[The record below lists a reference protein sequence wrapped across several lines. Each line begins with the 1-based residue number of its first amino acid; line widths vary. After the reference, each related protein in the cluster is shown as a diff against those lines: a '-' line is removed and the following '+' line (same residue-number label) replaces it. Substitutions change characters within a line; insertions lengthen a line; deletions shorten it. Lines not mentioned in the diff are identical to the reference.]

1 MITAAASRSNL
12 RRPAIP
18 CSPRSDRVWRQTGS
32 SGGGAL
38 CPSPEAYVERHK
50 KHARSPV
57 VKWAASS
64 ANISAGHSSS
74 KIVTVSHSP
83 ERSPPPS
90 VGARAFVLSL
100 PAIQKIPNFR
110 AGPEFHPGNP
120 SQHQGGVIYQREE
133 RRCLALIAGLYPSSA
148 WRRCCRPPPL
158 LRRII
163 RRAQFI

>member
-18 CSPRSDRVWRQTGS
+18 CSPRSDRVWRQTGG

-64 ANISAGHSSS
+64 ANVSAGHSSS
-74 KIVTVSHSP
+74 RIVIVSLAGIVAAAECGGWSFRSELARNP
-83 ERSPPPS
+83 E
-90 VGARAFVLSL
+90 
-100 PAIQKIPNFR
+100 
-110 AGPEFHPGNP
+110 NP
-120 SQHQGGVIYQREE
+120 
-133 RRCLALIAGLYPSSA
+133 
-148 WRRCCRPPPL
+148 
-158 LRRII
+158 
-163 RRAQFI
+163 